1 MSLFFAALTRS
12 SLLSTL
18 SQSFAAAYTATSAS
32 CKVSHYIHFKKN
44 LTHFFLQIFHSWYIR
59 NYQKCISTL
68 FYSKIML
75 LSTLFSR
82 TYTHKNVTLLLFVS
96 LAQIGVLLVY
106 NKSTW
111 RYCFSWRWVE
121 RSLVEFILSNTQN
134 LLATLICYLSYQSVT
149 NVLLSSS
156 NTWSKKREEM
166 VINQLQSEKAS
177 IQMLP
182 EFLINVSNA

>member
-1 MSLFFAALTRS
+1 
-12 SLLSTL
+12 
-18 SQSFAAAYTATSAS
+18 
-32 CKVSHYIHFKKN
+32 
-44 LTHFFLQIFHSWYIR
+44 
-59 NYQKCISTL
+59 
-68 FYSKIML
+68 
-75 LSTLFSR
+75 
-82 TYTHKNVTLLLFVS
+82 
-96 LAQIGVLLVY
+96 
-106 NKSTW
+106 
-111 RYCFSWRWVE
+111 VE